1 MQVLKSSYILLQ
13 LVVSRLRFPI
23 YTFFDIKNPAS
34 LFCFPYTYGMLQSVL
49 TYFVFLWWI
58 AFILLPKFSNKFFMS
73 PIWRSHSEI
82 TSVLSL
88 SSSAPMFLSVSF
100 MTIDLFFVRKR
111 FLNADF
117 SLFDMFWP
125 NFCLTNLFYDFVY
138 FTRTLQPN
146 ISISLYWVFATKL
159 DLSLN
164 LAFLSK
170 TPGLVSVK

>member
-34 LFCFPYTYGMLQSVL
+34 LFCFSYTYGMLQSFL

-58 AFILLPKFSNKFFMS
+58 VFILLPKFSNKFFMS

-88 SSSAPMFLSVSF
+88 SSSVPMFLSASF
-100 MTIDLFFVRKR
+100 MTIYLFFARIR

-117 SLFDMFWP
+117 FFIRNVLTKFLFNHP
-125 NFCLTNLFYDFVY
+125 FYNFVY
-138 FTRTLQPN
+138 FFTYSNRTYQFRYIEYLLR
-146 ISISLYWVFATKL
+146 S
-159 DLSLN
+159 
-164 LAFLSK
+164 
-170 TPGLVSVK
+170 

>member
-13 LVVSRLRFPI
+13 LFVSRLRFPI

-34 LFCFPYTYGMLQSVL
+34 LFCFPYTYGMLQSFL
-49 TYFVFLWWI
+49 TYFVFLRWI

-117 SLFDMFWP
+117 PLFDMFWP
-125 NFCLTNLFYDFVY
+125 NFCLTPLSMTLFILHVLSN
-138 FTRTLQPN
+138 RTYQF
-146 ISISLYWVFATKL
+146 LYIEYLLRNWIWV
-159 DLSLN
+159 
-164 LAFLSK
+164 
-170 TPGLVSVK
+170 